1 LIITKFREGS
11 IKEEELQR
19 SEKEGKI
26 KDKIFKG
33 RNEK

>member
-26 KDKIFKG
+26 KDQIFKG